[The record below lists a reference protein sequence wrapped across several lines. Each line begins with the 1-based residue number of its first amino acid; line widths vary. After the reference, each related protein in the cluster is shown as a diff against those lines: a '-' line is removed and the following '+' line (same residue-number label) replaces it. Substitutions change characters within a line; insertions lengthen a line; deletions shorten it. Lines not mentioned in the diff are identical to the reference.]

1 VEENYYVF
9 NLDSTGF
16 VIISGDDAARP
27 VLGYSF
33 ESSFDPGNMPINV
46 RKWMEDYKKQI
57 DYAIINHLEATPE
70 IASEWDLYRSGM
82 GMPTAA
88 VSTTVNPLVN
98 TRWDQSPNYNALCPG
113 GSVTGCVATGMA
125 QIMKYWNYPAN
136 GSGFHSYNHETYG
149 TISANF
155 GSATYNW
162 ASMPNTLTGP
172 NDAVATL
179 MYHCGVGVDMDY
191 SPEVSGAF
199 VVSAYT
205 NTENCAEFALKNYF
219 GYKASMQG
227 LLSSAYTSSQWT
239 TMLKNELTSGRP
251 ILYAGFGSGGGHC
264 FVCDGVDGSGNFHF
278 NWGWSGYYD
287 GYFALNAMNP
297 GGTGTGGGSGGYN
310 SNHQAIIG
318 IEPPVITQQFSLSLY
333 SPVTPSATTLNYG
346 QSFTVSSNFA
356 NFGTG
361 DFSGDFCAAIFDNQS
376 NFVQFVEVLTG
387 YSLQAGYA
395 YTSNLVFQNSGML
408 EMLPG
413 QYYIGMFCK
422 PTGGNWVEISNNGT
436 NTNYVTVNVV
446 QINSIRLNTAI
457 TVAPGTTIVQGQPI
471 TATLDITN
479 TGAATF
485 LGMYAV
491 NLYDLEGN
499 WVETIGTLEEKNGLP
514 TNYHYLTPF
523 LNFTKAAVEAGPGT
537 YLLAV
542 IHKSNSSA
550 SWEITGNGNFQNP
563 IKVIVQQP
571 AYQPDIYET
580 NNTAQQAYSLS
591 LSFSGNTAAKNTG
604 GSNLHE
610 RDDID
615 FFKLNLPSGYNY
627 TITPRLH
634 DKYNSGN
641 GLPYS
646 VDALFTW
653 SEDGVNWSST
663 YDDLMTGNIL
673 IKAKVASTVYLKV
686 APYFAGET
694 GTYLLDINAIRTS
707 TSGIGD
713 ADISGAVNVYP
724 NPATDILFVEQI
736 NGQAPISSIRL
747 SDMAGKQVWFEQV
760 SGPSGIHTIPVSK
773 LEKGVYM
780 IQLNSG
786 KEMVTRKVVIQ

>member
-1 VEENYYVF
+1 MKKLVLLLVLLLSVMSVTQAKKVDTSSAMRTARGFLSTTSAAPVRFKSSPVLDLVVEENYYVF
-9 NLDSTGF
+9 NLDSSGF

-70 IASEWDLYRSGM
+70 ISSEWDLYRSGM

-219 GYKASMQG
+219 GYKATMQG
-227 LLSSAYTSSQWT
+227 LLSSAYTSTQWAN
-239 TMLKNELTSGRP
+239 MLKNELTSGRP

-264 FVCDGVDGSGNFHF
+264 FVCDGVDGAGNFHF

-333 SPVTPSATTLNYG
+333 SPITPSATTLNYG

-361 DFSGDFCAAIFDNQS
+361 DFSGDFGAAIFDSQS
-376 NFVQFVEVLTG
+376 NFVQFVEILTG
-387 YSLQAGYA
+387 YVLQAGYA
-395 YTSNLVFQNSGML
+395 YTNNLVFQNSGML

-422 PTGGNWVEISNNGT
+422 PTGGNWIEISNNGI
-436 NTNYVTVNVV
+436 NTNYITVNVV
-446 QINSIRLNTAI
+446 QINSIRLNSAI
-457 TVAPGTTIVQGQPI
+457 TVAPGTTVVQGQPL

-514 TNYHYLTPF
+514 TNYHYLAPF
-523 LNFTKAAVEAGPGT
+523 LNFTKAAVTADPGT

-542 IHKSNSSA
+542 IHKSSS
-550 SWEITGNGNFQNP
+550 
-563 IKVIVQQP
+563 
-571 AYQPDIYET
+571 
-580 NNTAQQAYSLS
+580 
-591 LSFSGNTAAKNTG
+591 
-604 GSNLHE
+604 
-610 RDDID
+610 
-615 FFKLNLPSGYNY
+615 
-627 TITPRLH
+627 
-634 DKYNSGN
+634 
-641 GLPYS
+641 
-646 VDALFTW
+646 
-653 SEDGVNWSST
+653 SEW
-663 YDDLMTGNIL
+663 IQ
-673 IKAKVASTVYLKV
+673 
-686 APYFAGET
+686 FA
-694 GTYLLDINAIRTS
+694 
-707 TSGIGD
+707 
-713 ADISGAVNVYP
+713 
-724 NPATDILFVEQI
+724 
-736 NGQAPISSIRL
+736 
-747 SDMAGKQVWFEQV
+747 
-760 SGPSGIHTIPVSK
+760 
-773 LEKGVYM
+773 
-780 IQLNSG
+780 
-786 KEMVTRKVVIQ
+786 